1 MLQKNGK
8 NICALYENK
17 KAQPAWLS
25 YVSVTSADDAAKKAK
40 SLGGKLLQEP
50 FDVMD
55 VGRMA
60 NVQDPQGAK
69 FALWQAKKHKG
80 ADIIN
85 ELGAMCWN
93 ELYTPDVDASRKY
106 YSGLL
111 NWTYKISPEYTE
123 VHVGDAGTAGII
135 QIDEK
140 MKGMGIKPHWMPY
153 FAVADADGAV
163 KTAKSLG
170 TKDYFGPHDIPK
182 VGRFAVLNDPFGA
195 RFAIIKP
202 EM

>member
-17 KAQPAWLS
+17 KAQTAWLS
-25 YVSVTSADDAAKKAK
+25 YVSVASADDAAKKAK

-85 ELGAMCWN
+85 ELAAMCWN
-93 ELYTPDVDASRKY
+93 ELYTPDVEPSRKF
-106 YSGLL
+106 YSALF
-111 NWTYKISPEYTE
+111 NWKYKISPEYTE
-123 VHVGDAGTAGII
+123 AHVGDAGTGGMI
-135 QIDEK
+135 QIDEE
-140 MKGMGIKPHWMPY
+140 MKKMGIKPHWMPY
-153 FAVADADGAV
+153 FAVADADADV
-163 KTAKSLG
+163 KKAKSLG
-170 TKDYFGPHDIPK
+170 VKDSFGPHDIPK

-202 EM
+202 QM